1 MVGLHMSWMLSVY
14 SLLTEEMKGT
24 NSLFL
29 AKARISTADMV
40 GRVSLRLRQIEINV
54 VLLVSGELQTGTGS
68 GSTL

>member
-1 MVGLHMSWMLSVY
+1 MSWMLSVY

-40 GRVSLRLRQIEINV
+40 GRVSLRLWQIEINV